1 MKNKSLVIVAILTIL
16 MNIFSFLHINKN
28 LIDNFL
34 YDKTSIRFEFENKH
48 EKSIFDQEFLV
59 EITNFAKEK
68 EVEIS
73 QYSFLSENKIDIY
86 STDKDKY
93 KEILLIPNLI
103 FNKNIKVHNFVDIN
117 NVGFK
122 NIIYIDTKDE
132 KIIHEFEKEFSEYAE
147 LYDNLG
153 SSYEGSGFSLKKVII
168 YMDSDIF
175 TILPLFLLVL
185 TLLILF
191 YYLNNKKKYLVYELW
206 GYSNKQIYYILN
218 KSLYKTLFR
227 TISLCNLIMIG
238 IIWILNL
245 EEILWEFIPIT
256 IGINLIIY
264 SNRRILRKPFPSA

>member
-132 KIIHEFEKEFSEYAE
+132 KIIHDFEKAFSEYSE

-153 SSYEGSGFSLKKVII
+153 S
-168 YMDSDIF
+168 
-175 TILPLFLLVL
+175 
-185 TLLILF
+185 
-191 YYLNNKKKYLVYELW
+191 
-206 GYSNKQIYYILN
+206 
-218 KSLYKTLFR
+218 
-227 TISLCNLIMIG
+227 
-238 IIWILNL
+238 
-245 EEILWEFIPIT
+245 
-256 IGINLIIY
+256 
-264 SNRRILRKPFPSA
+264 